1 MKVLV
6 TTSSFSA
13 QDPAPKTALSG
24 AGLEIHENPFKRK
37 LTEAEVSALL
47 AEHKPVGLFAGL
59 EPLTAKVLEA
69 SRGHLKVISRC
80 GIGLDTVDLDAAK
93 RLGISVFNT
102 PDAPSQAVAELT
114 LGLML
119 AVLRRIAEAD
129 AAVKR
134 GDWKATMGRLL
145 GARTVGVV
153 GLGRIGSRVANLCLA
168 FGCKVLAYDPND
180 KIMLPDG
187 SERHSYDELI
197 RRSDIVTL
205 HIPLGPGTR
214 NVVGPDE
221 FKKMKK
227 GAVLINASRGGLVDE
242 TALLDALKS
251 GQLAGAG
258 IDAFEAE
265 PYLGPLRDLT
275 QVVLTPHMGSAAM
288 ECRTRMEQE
297 AADNLIAGLRA
308 LGVI

>member
-13 QDPAPKTALSG
+13 QDPAPKTALSC
-24 AGLEIHENPFKRK
+24 AGLEIQENPFKRK
-37 LTEAEVSALL
+37 LTEGEVLDLL
-47 AEHKPVGLFAGL
+47 AQYQPVGLFAGI

-69 SRGHLKVISRC
+69 SSGHLKVISRC
-80 GIGLDTVDLDAAK
+80 GIGLDTVDLAAAK

-114 LGLML
+114 IGLML

-153 GLGRIGSRVANLCLA
+153 GLGRIGTRVARLCLA
-168 FGCKVLAYDPND
+168 FGCKVLAYDPNG
-180 KIMLPDG
+180 KLMGPDG
-187 SERHSYDELI
+187 TDRPSYDELI
-197 RRSDIVTL
+197 RRSDVISL
-205 HIPLGPGTR
+205 HVPLEAGTR
-214 NVVGPDE
+214 GLIGHNE
-221 FKKMKK
+221 LEKMKK
-227 GAVLINASRGGLVDE
+227 GSVLINASRGGLVDE
-242 TALLDALKS
+242 TALLESLKS
-251 GQLAGAG
+251 GHLAGAG
-258 IDAFEAE
+258 LDTFDQE
-265 PYLGPLRDLT
+265 PYLGPLRDLR